1 MIISFYTNKDYF
13 LEKISMKYNNFIK
26 HHKEIYNV
34 CRVIY
39 GLILALITF
48 LIGIFVS
55 IFLYR
60 MCSVYY
66 YEIEFAAVIQIFFGV
81 IITSLLCLKG
91 IYKSFF
97 SELDSGYKICNL
109 SLKYRIICWIKYK
122 NIHLDDIKIVY
133 DISNTGNNLSYIDNK
148 NNHNYILN
156 KIYITDEII
165 SDGNNFMVKKE
176 LVKEDVFYK
185 LRDFFEENLLE
196 KNIER
201 KLPYQK

>member
-1 MIISFYTNKDYF
+1 MIISFYANKDYY

-66 YEIEFAAVIQIFFGV
+66 YEIEFAAVIQIIFGV
-81 IITSLLCLKG
+81 II
-91 IYKSFF
+91 F
-97 SELDSGYKICNL
+97 
-109 SLKYRIICWIKYK
+109 
-122 NIHLDDIKIVY
+122 DIP
-133 DISNTGNNLSYIDNK
+133 L
-148 NNHNYILN
+148 LN
-156 KIYITDEII
+156 KIAWI
-165 SDGNNFMVKKE
+165 SE
-176 LVKEDVFYK
+176 
-185 LRDFFEENLLE
+185 
-196 KNIER
+196 
-201 KLPYQK
+201 